1 MNPFIQTIT
10 STNPELRNRSFSG
23 LCGKLTVKEQVA
35 YFKELDD
42 FRKTTPN
49 LYERVRASIFL
60 YAGYRFS
67 LMENPEIRV
76 VGKIPVEGFENLLKR
91 NFEKAITLFQEEL
104 YTKGLDANLF
114 SCLAESYHQ
123 LTFQILA
130 DQVRKSVRSSKGN
143 QWMFRVGH
151 YDEHP
156 LKIHPRLLQR
166 QKDEVLFPLLQEKTP
181 VRMDLT
187 HSGWSDIFFL
197 GMDYPEGARVI
208 NVSVDL
214 GVYGR
219 DNEIKPPIESYLRI
233 ITEPL
238 IRITSLDLNDSKD
251 ITELSDLFNFGND
264 YLSLLKAAIIASGFI
279 PPSFEGTNHTIK
291 NILEQILS
299 PGLGIELVTKVN
311 DIPKGS
317 RLAVSTNLLASMIS
331 ALMRATRQTAS
342 LEGSL
347 TEPERRLV
355 ASRAILGEWIGGSG
369 GGWQDSGGVWSDIK
383 RIEGTLA
390 AVGDPE
396 WNVSRGCL
404 LPRHNVLTGCDIH
417 PDFERKITSSLV
429 LMHGGMASNVGP
441 ILEMV
446 TEKYLLRSENE
457 WIGRQKANK
466 IYDEVLEVL
475 KESDIRKLAA
485 YTSENFEGPI
495 KTIIPWATTH
505 FTETIIAKAKKLF
518 GDDYWGF
525 LMLGGMSGGGM
536 GMFVNPS
543 IHAEAKET
551 ILKMLCETKD
561 EMCDYMPFAM
571 TPVVYNFNLNHNGT
585 YAKLL
590 TGEDALMPGGYYTLQ
605 IPRLVGL
612 HPELLPDIRKA
623 EIDLVSAKSSENN
636 EAYPMLRSIVGNL
649 FKFTTNVE
657 SVERLQQD
665 AEVDRIKRE
674 NGFDFIQHEQ
684 IRQDLFKGRIGLS
697 RNRLPSETV
706 IEDVRSGDF
715 IVMEGKDNQVR
726 LVGEEAIAAG
736 RVAVMCLAGG
746 VGSRWTKGAGVIKAI
761 NPFIEMKGR
770 HRSFLEIHLAKNK
783 KTAFKYSGSIPFVV
797 ATSYLTH
804 KAIEKVL
811 DGGFDSV
818 QPTVRNYGY
827 TDNLYLSS
835 GKSIGQRFIPMER
848 DLRFLWEEMPQEQ
861 LDENKQKVRD
871 AVRATMINWA
881 RAKGESSDYVDN
893 ISQQRLSP
901 LGHWYEVS
909 NMLRNGTLALLLHEN
924 PNVEHIM
931 LHNIDTLGADVSPE
945 AIGHHITHC
954 NALTF
959 EVVPRRMED
968 RGGGLARINGKVRLL
983 EGLAQPHE
991 EDELS
996 LSYYNTM
1003 TTWIN
1008 IDKLLLL
1015 FGLTR
1020 EELMTAS
1027 EEKLAECVRKI
1038 ARRMPT
1044 YVTIKDV
1051 KYRWGH
1057 GQEDIYPVA
1066 QIEKLWGDMSALAD
1080 LQCGYLVVSRLRGQQ
1095 LKDPAQLDGWVT
1107 DGSKDYIESICDFSM
1122 E

>member
-10 STNPELRNRSFSG
+10 STNPEIRNRSFSS
-23 LCGKLTVKEQVA
+23 LCTKLTVKEQLQ

-42 FRKTTPN
+42 FRKSTPN
-49 LYERVRASIFL
+49 LYERVRACIFL
-60 YAGYRFS
+60 YSGYRFS
-67 LMENPEIRV
+67 LMENAEIPV

-91 NFEKAITLFQEEL
+91 NFEKAITVFLEQL
-104 YTKGLDANLF
+104 YNKGADSNLF

-151 YDEHP
+151 SDEHP
-156 LKIHPRLLQR
+156 LKVHPRLLQR
-166 QKDEVLFPLLQEKTP
+166 EKNEILFPLLQEKTP

-219 DNEIKPPIESYLRI
+219 DNEIKPPLESYLRV

-238 IRITSLDLNDSKD
+238 IRITSLDLKDSKD

-291 NILEQILS
+291 DILEQILS

-331 ALMRATRQTAS
+331 ALMRATKQTTS
-342 LEGSL
+342 LEGKL
-347 TEPERRLV
+347 TEQERRLI

-369 GGWQDSGGVWSDIK
+369 GGWQDSGGVWEDIK

-390 AVGDPE
+390 AIGDPE
-396 WNVSRGCL
+396 WYVSRGCL
-404 LPRHNVLTGCDIH
+404 LPKHTVLTGNAIH
-417 PDFERKITSSLV
+417 PDFEKKITSSLV

-446 TEKYLLRSENE
+446 TEKYLLRSEKE
-457 WIGRQKANK
+457 WLGRQKANI
-466 IYDEVLEVL
+466 IYDDVLEVL
-475 KESDIRKLAA
+475 KESNIKKLASF
-485 YTSENFEGPI
+485 TSENFEGPI

-505 FTETIIAKAKKLF
+505 FTEAIISKARKLF
-518 GDDYWGF
+518 GADYWGF

-571 TPVVYNFNLNHNGT
+571 TPVVYNFNLNHNGSA
-585 YAKLL
+585 AKLL
-590 TGEDALMPGGYYTLQ
+590 TGEEALMPGGYYALH
-605 IPRLVGL
+605 IPLLVKQN
-612 HPELLPDIRKA
+612 PELLPDIRKA
-623 EIDLVSAKSSENN
+623 EIDLVSAKSSQNN
-636 EAYPMLRSIVGNL
+636 EAFPMLRSIVGNL
-649 FKFTTNVE
+649 FKFSSNVE

-665 AEVDRIKRE
+665 AEVGRIKRE

-706 IEDVRSGDF
+706 IEDVTAMDVIILDGSADHNIRK
-715 IVMEGKDNQVR
+715 I
-726 LVGEEAIAAG
+726 GEEAIAAG
-736 RVAVMCLAGG
+736 KVAVLCLAGG
-746 VGSRWTKGAGVIKAI
+746 VGTRWTKGAGVIKAI
-761 NPFIEMKGR
+761 NPFVEMKGQ
-770 HRSFLEIHLAKNK
+770 HRSFLEIHLAKNQ

-804 KAIEKVL
+804 KPIEKVL
-811 DGGFDSV
+811 SQTQNF
-818 QPTVRNYGY
+818 GY
-827 TDNLYLSS
+827 HDNLYFSQ

-871 AVRATMINWA
+871 AVRVTMINWA
-881 RAKGESSDYVDN
+881 KGKGESGDYVDN
-893 ISQQRLSP
+893 IAQQRLNP

-909 NMLRNGTLALLLHEN
+909 NMLRNGSLALLLKEN

-931 LHNIDTLGADVSPE
+931 LHNIDTLGADVSPD
-945 AIGHHITHC
+945 AIGHHIINT

-959 EVVPRRMED
+959 EVIPRRIED

-1020 EELMTAS
+1020 AILFTVTDEI
-1027 EEKLAECVRKI
+1027 LAEAVRKI
-1038 ARRMPT
+1038 ARRIPS

-1066 QIEKLWGDMSALAD
+1066 QIEKLWGDMSALSD
-1080 LQCGYLVVSRLRGQQ
+1080 LQCGYLVVPRLRGQQ
-1095 LKDPAQLDGWVT
+1095 MKDPAQLDGWVT
-1107 DGSKDYIESICDFSM
+1107 DGSKDYIEGLCEF
-1122 E
+1122 